1 MHYDASRRLT
11 RSSRERMLTGVAG
24 GMAEYFD
31 LDPVVVRLIW
41 VGAAVVTGGLAIPA
55 YLVMWMVMPRD
66 DGTPT
71 IRPFGGQSRVGEPVG
86 AAAASTG
93 SAAADPGAPPTWDP
107 AVEAGANPSVD
118 PAAETSY
125 ASTAP
130 PPPSDFGAPPPPF
143 DRPHFRDPARREQR
157 QRTAGIILI
166 SLGLLFLAGQ
176 SGLFWWIQWRYMWP
190 LVLIAIGAGILLRQG
205 AWRR

>member
-1 MHYDASRRLT
+1 MQYDASRRLT

-41 VGAAVVTGGLAIPA
+41 VGAVIVTGGLAIPA

-71 IRPFGGQSRVGEPVG
+71 IRPFGRRSRVGEPVG
-86 AAAASTG
+86 VTATTT
-93 SAAADPGAPPTWDP
+93 ADPATEADLDP
-107 AVEAGANPSVD
+107 SADPSVNPSAD
-118 PAAETSY
+118 PSAETIFE
-125 ASTAP
+125 STVPPPRDYGMP
-130 PPPSDFGAPPPPF
+130 PPPSEAPPF
-143 DRPHFRDPARREQR
+143 VRDPARREQR

-166 SLGLLFLAGQ
+166 ALGILFLAGQ
-176 SGLFWWIQWRYMWP
+176 SGIFWWIEWRYMWP
-190 LVLIAIGAGILLRQG
+190 LVLIAIGVGILVRQG
-205 AWRR
+205 TGRR